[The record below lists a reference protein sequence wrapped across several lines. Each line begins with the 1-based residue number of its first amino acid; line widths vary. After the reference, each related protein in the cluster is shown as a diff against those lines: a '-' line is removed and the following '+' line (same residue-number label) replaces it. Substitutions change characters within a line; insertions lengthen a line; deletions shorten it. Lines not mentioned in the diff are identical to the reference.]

1 MIRISGRNLRK
12 WAHAVAMLLTV
23 AGCGGPTS
31 SELGVAVVG
40 SVSGLDLTTTLLEI
54 EVLWDGKVIVT
65 EEAATGQWAL
75 IGGGPTSA
83 SPGKHT
89 VGIRV
94 VRQTITS
101 AAYEIRGT
109 VNSTNVTTGAV
120 QEVQLGPKQQ
130 ILSSGQMV
138 TFDVTLR

>member
-1 MIRISGRNLRK
+1 MVRISSRNIRK
-12 WAHAVAMLLTV
+12 WAGAVVMLLTV

-40 SVSGLDLTTTLLEI
+40 SVNSQGLTTTLLQI
-54 EVLWDGKVIVT
+54 EVLWDGKVIVS
-65 EEAATGQWAL
+65 EEATTGQWAL
-75 IGGGPTSA
+75 IGGGATSS

-94 VRQTITS
+94 VRQTIAS
-101 AAYEIRGT
+101 AAYEITGT

-120 QEVQLGPKQQ
+120 QEVHLGPTPQ
-130 ILSSGQMV
+130 ILSSGQIV
-138 TFDVTLR
+138 KFDVTLR